1 MVVVLSVGPTVEVET
16 SEIVIVARAEVVV
29 VVVDRVVVTVPG
41 VYVI

>member
-16 SEIVIVARAEVVV
+16 SEIVIVARAGVVA

-41 VYVI
+41 AYVT